1 MTTTSTPKPRFD
13 WPDVA
18 RGVCMVLVV
27 LWHSASWVQDEVY
40 GGPPAPWVQFGLWVT
55 PLRMPLFFFI
65 SGYFSA
71 TLMARPL
78 RTLRRRTWGMYYLY
92 VVWTFIFL
100 CRLYLPQVRS
110 QGPAPTPGQMLTA
123 LVLPTSFW
131 YFWCLAAFFVL
142 TYAVHR
148 FLGEKGKWLIL
159 PLMVAAALAPLVRP
173 HIMGILV
180 QPMDAVKAPS
190 AIANYVWFF
199 AGTYLRPLW
208 DSVMRNAKWSKLG
221 LAVAGYAAVWVAV
234 SWWNLADEFAWQ
246 LVPLAILALYI
257 AAQALALL
265 PMKALVPRILKRI
278 GQDTLPVYV
287 FHIFGISVISAGT
300 KMFGLIDVFRNHLP
314 NLAWVIPPVM
324 VAFLI
329 PATLGIA
336 WLIRKSPFRFLLHPP
351 AWLVSPDWPKRRG
364 ARLGSGATRK
374 SEPATPSPQER

>member
-1 MTTTSTPKPRFD
+1 
-13 WPDVA
+13 
-18 RGVCMVLVV
+18 MVLVV

-65 SGYFSA
+65 SGYFST

-110 QGPAPTPGQMLTA
+110 QGPAPTPGQMVTA

-142 TYAVHR
+142 TYAVHH

-190 AIANYVWFF
+190 VIANYVWFF

-208 DSVMRNAKWSKLG
+208 DSVMRHAQWSKLG

-234 SWWNLADEFAWQ
+234 SWWNPADEFAWQ

-265 PMKALVPRILKRI
+265 PMKALAPRILKRI

-287 FHIFGISVISAGT
+287 FHIFGISVMSAGT
-300 KMFGLIDVFRNHLP
+300 KMFGLIDVFRNDLP

-351 AWLVSPDWPKRRG
+351 AWLVSPDWPKWRG
-364 ARLGSGATRK
+364 ARPGSGATK
-374 SEPATPSPQER
+374 TSTPATPSSQEP